1 MVTELEEDDAILE
14 FLVFVIEFDKIV
26 NVDDVVED
34 KR

>member
-1 MVTELEEDDAILE
+1 MVTELEEDDAFLE

-34 KR
+34 KG

>member
-1 MVTELEEDDAILE
+1 MVTELEGDDAILE

-26 NVDDVVED
+26 NVDEVVED